1 MARELISVRDICG
14 RVTPQRRF
22 LLVATAVVVAAA
34 AAVVAPVAQYV
45 LFGMLLAYVL
55 RPVHDRLGPRIGE
68 RPSAAVLVAVSTATV
83 LAPIAI
89 VLAVALRELLRLRA
103 AIADG
108 AVDLETVELLAAV
121 GGVDLR
127 AELDRLTRRG
137 LESGMGRILD
147 LFGGLTEVLVGLTVL
162 LFVVYY
168 LLADGD
174 RLLAW
179 TARLVPLDAA
189 TRAALRRDLDRI
201 TWGVVVGN
209 VAVAVVQGVLTGV
222 VFGLVGIS
230 NVAFWIVVTTLL
242 SLLPLIGASVVW
254 LPMSAFLF
262 VAGRPVDGAV
272 VFALGAAVISLSDNY
287 LRPVITGHEARV
299 SPGLM
304 VVGIFGGVLALGFV
318 GLFVGPIVLA
328 FGAVLVETLVG
339 AAGTDAESQGDAGA
353 VGAGAAADEEEAD
366 GGVESVDDAGV

>member
-272 VFALGAAVISLSDNY
+272 VFALGTAVISLSDNY

>member
-22 LLVATAVVVAAA
+22 LLVATAVVVAA

-272 VFALGAAVISLSDNY
+272 VFALGTAVISLSDNY

>member
-1 MARELISVRDICG
+1 
-14 RVTPQRRF
+14 
-22 LLVATAVVVAAA
+22 
-34 AAVVAPVAQYV
+34 
-45 LFGMLLAYVL
+45 
-55 RPVHDRLGPRIGE
+55 
-68 RPSAAVLVAVSTATV
+68 
-83 LAPIAI
+83 
-89 VLAVALRELLRLRA
+89 
-103 AIADG
+103 
-108 AVDLETVELLAAV
+108 
-121 GGVDLR
+121 
-127 AELDRLTRRG
+127 
-137 LESGMGRILD
+137 
-147 LFGGLTEVLVGLTVL
+147 
-162 LFVVYY
+162 
-168 LLADGD
+168 
-174 RLLAW
+174 
-179 TARLVPLDAA
+179 
-189 TRAALRRDLDRI
+189 
-201 TWGVVVGN
+201 
-209 VAVAVVQGVLTGV
+209 
-222 VFGLVGIS
+222 
-230 NVAFWIVVTTLL
+230 
-242 SLLPLIGASVVW
+242 VW

>member
-1 MARELISVRDICG
+1 MARELISVHDICG

-22 LLVATAVVVAAA
+22 LLVATAVAVAAA
-34 AAVVAPVAQYV
+34 VAVVAPVAQYV

-55 RPVHDRLGPRIGE
+55 RPVHDRLAPRIGE
-68 RPSAAVLVAVSTATV
+68 RPSAAVLVGVSTVTV

-89 VLAVALRELLRLRA
+89 VLAVALRELFRLRT

-108 AVDLETVELLAAV
+108 AVDLGAVELLAAV

-127 AELDRLTRRG
+127 AELDQLTRRG

-179 TARLVPLDAA
+179 TARIVPLDAA
-189 TRAALRRDLDRI
+189 TRASLRRDLDRI

-222 VFGLVGIS
+222 VFWLVGVS
-230 NVAFWIVVTTLL
+230 NVVFWIVATTLL

-318 GLFVGPIVLA
+318 GLFVGPIVIA
-328 FGAVLVETLVG
+328 FAAVLVETLVG
-339 AAGTDAESQGDAGA
+339 TAGTDAESQADAGT
-353 VGAGAAADEEEAD
+353 VGAEETAD
-366 GGVESVDDAGV
+366 GGG

>member
-1 MARELISVRDICG
+1 M
-14 RVTPQRRF
+14 TPQRRF
-22 LLVATAVVVAAA
+22 LLVATVVVAAAA

-55 RPVHDRLGPRIGE
+55 RPVHDWLAPRIGW
-68 RPSAAVLVAVSTATV
+68 RPSAAVLVASSTTVV
-83 LAPIAI
+83 LAPVAV

-103 AIADG
+103 ALANG
-108 AVDLETVELLAAV
+108 AVDFEVLELLAAA
-121 GGVDLR
+121 GGGDLR
-127 AELDRLTRRG
+127 AELDQLTRRG
-137 LESGMGRILD
+137 LESGLGRVLD

-179 TARLVPLDAA
+179 TTRVVPLDRTTQAS
-189 TRAALRRDLDRI
+189 LRRELDRI
-201 TWGVVVGN
+201 AWGVVIGN
-209 VAVAVVQGVLTGV
+209 VAVAVVQGVLTGA
-222 VFGLVGIS
+222 VFALVGIS
-230 NVAFWIVVTTLL
+230 NVVFWVVVTTLL

-254 LPMSAFLF
+254 VPMAGFLL

-299 SPGLM
+299 SPGVM
-304 VVGIFGGVLALGFV
+304 VVGIFGGVLAFGFV

-328 FGAVLVETLVG
+328 FAGVLVETLVG
-339 AAGTDAESQGDAGA
+339 NEHGTAAGTAPDGSDT
-353 VGAGAAADEEEAD
+353 VNADIDDGAD
-366 GGVESVDDAGV
+366 GGDGNDAANADV